1 MIKIIMSGN
10 IINLTPADVSSW
22 PTPDYVDPVRRTWM
36 LPLSGVLFTAATLI
50 VAMRFC
56 LRARGYAGN
65 LGLDDVITM

>member
-22 PTPDYVDPVRRTWM
+22 PTPDY
-36 LPLSGVLFTAATLI
+36 GVLFTAATLI